1 MLSLSLST
9 PFPKELLESKPPSK
23 NFSMLVNVF
32 VTFFSLFRCG
42 HRGGY
47 MELVGIDDG
56 VKQELYK
63 LASVS
68 LCPNLAG
75 QVVV

>member
-1 MLSLSLST
+1 
-9 PFPKELLESKPPSK
+9 
-23 NFSMLVNVF
+23 
-32 VTFFSLFRCG
+32 
-42 HRGGY
+42 